1 MRILKSPITWC
12 LGTLLAMGSA
22 ARAETKVELKNVHL
36 CCGACV
42 KAVATTLKDIEGV
55 KAACDQKGR
64 TVTLTAKDDAT
75 AQKAI
80 DALAAAGFQGESDN
94 KDLKAKDDS
103 GATAGKVKTL
113 TLTGVHNCCGQC
125 CKAIKATVAKVNG
138 VTGDTAK
145 PKTDTFDVT
154 GDFDA
159 AELVKALNDAGFHV
173 KVKK

>member
-1 MRILKSPITWC
+1 MRIFKSPIAWC

-64 TVTLTAKDDAT
+64 MVTLTAKDDAT

-103 GATAGKVKTL
+103 GASAGKVKTL

-145 PKTDTFDVT
+145 PKMDTFEVT

-159 AELVKALNDAGFHV
+159 ADLVKALNDAGFHV

>member
-1 MRILKSPITWC
+1 MQILKSPIAWC
-12 LGTLLAMGSA
+12 LGVLLATGSA

-42 KAVATTLKDIEGV
+42 KAVANTLKDIEGV

-64 TVTLTAKDDAT
+64 TVMLTAKDDAT

-103 GATAGKVKTL
+103 GAAAGKVKTL

-145 PKTDTFDVT
+145 PKMDTFDVT

-159 AELVKALNDAGFHV
+159 AELVKALNEAGFHV